1 MAPEADL
8 YLRLHDDG
16 VASATTAPARRFG
29 ALVLALL
36 ILAAVPLM
44 WASADVLG
52 ISAPKA
58 AFASS
63 GDDDHSGPGGGD
75 DDEDDD
81 DNSAN
86 ARDDTATRSQDAT
99 NTGDTGVSTKP
110 QTATQSRDETRT
122 KNTGVS
128 TAGSR

>member
-16 VASATTAPARRFG
+16 VAIATTAPARRFG

-63 GDDDHSGPGGGD
+63 GDDD
-75 DDEDDD
+75 
-81 DNSAN
+81 DNAN

-99 NTGDTGVSTKP
+99 NTGNTGVSTKP

>member
-16 VASATTAPARRFG
+16 VAIATTAPARRFG

-63 GDDDHSGPGGGD
+63 GDDDDSGSGGGD
-75 DDEDDD
+75 DDDDD
-81 DNSAN
+81 DNAN

-99 NTGDTGVSTKP
+99 NTGNTGVSTKP